1 MWGFFIFNSE
11 IFLYI
16 YNMGCDIHMFAER
29 YSTENNRWEKV
40 GNEFI
45 DFYATMT
52 IPVDINKS
60 IGVPLDTSK
69 DILEKYLKS
78 EEPIGKVEKFI
89 FQYLDE
95 NLPDKDEKISW
106 VDYITNDRLPNIY
119 CDKPYSG
126 RNYDLFYV
134 LAGVRGDKLGQI
146 IHPPKGIPDDATQEI
161 REPYEEW
168 GSDAHSASYYY
179 LSELL
184 ECDYGKMNKSELE
197 KNRLDYFFYDVLNRC
212 KEISDDTNK
221 FRIIFWF
228 DN

>member
-1 MWGFFIFNSE
+1 MV
-11 IFLYI
+11 
-16 YNMGCDIHMFAER
+16 
-29 YSTENNRWEKV
+29 K
-40 GNEFI
+40 
-45 DFYATMT
+45 
-52 IPVDINKS
+52 
-60 IGVPLDTSK
+60 LD
-69 DILEKYLKS
+69 L
-78 EEPIGKVEKFI
+78 
-89 FQYLDE
+89 
-95 NLPDKDEKISW
+95 
-106 VDYITNDRLPNIY
+106 RLPIFPTNS
-119 CDKPYSG
+119 KETSG
-126 RNYDLFYV
+126 PPLNLEPC
-134 LAGVRGDKLGQI
+134 VRGDKLGQI

>member
-60 IGVPLDTSK
+60 IGVPLGTSK

-78 EEPIGKVEKFI
+78 EEP
-89 FQYLDE
+89 
-95 NLPDKDEKISW
+95 NKD
-106 VDYITNDRLPNIY
+106 
-119 CDKPYSG
+119 
-126 RNYDLFYV
+126 
-134 LAGVRGDKLGQI
+134 
-146 IHPPKGIPDDATQEI
+146 
-161 REPYEEW
+161 
-168 GSDAHSASYYY
+168 
-179 LSELL
+179 LL
-184 ECDYGKMNKSELE
+184 
-197 KNRLDYFFYDVLNRC
+197 
-212 KEISDDTNK
+212 T
-221 FRIIFWF
+221 RIMGYHFLVVWFGIFWAPVICIF
-228 DN
+228 SATG